1 MAIGRRLREISK
13 LETDVTVK
21 KVKPV
26 LAEEPLGTY
35 QTYGAGHQYLSHGA
49 RILLT
54 NLA

>member
-26 LAEEPLGTY
+26 SAER
-35 QTYGAGHQYLSHGA
+35 GHWGLIRHIGQNSS
-49 RILLT
+49 ISPT
-54 NLA
+54 MPESF